1 VGPGGVQVRHDL
13 RLLGGPERLELG
25 QGAAKPDLTCR
36 SIHKVNRNKP
46 PWAISVLRVDYEM
59 SDLPGDRV
67 DDYAAH
73 MTAGSI
79 AATGVAP
86 ILNGI
91 FCTTA
96 TFLTERNGR
105 AFKSWGNAEL
115 ANGPGL
121 YLYPQWRP

>member
-25 QGAAKPDLTCR
+25 HGAAKPDLACR

-46 PWAISVLRVDYEM
+46 PWAISVPRVDYEM

-67 DDYAAH
+67 DEYAAH

-79 AATGVAP
+79 AATGAGADP
-86 ILNGI
+86 QRH
-91 FCTTA
+91 
-96 TFLTERNGR
+96 FLHP
-105 AFKSWGNAEL
+105 SHL
-115 ANGPGL
+115 PH
-121 YLYPQWRP
+121 